1 MFVDFRQGAGFVALA
16 LLLGCSEPGVLAPP
30 ADVTRARYV
39 SSEPPYIALVTNVNT
54 RSGSG
59 DHSALIV
66 NGSQR
71 VVFNPAG
78 TWVHPKA
85 PERNDVHYGLSEG
98 MLDWF
103 IDYHARET
111 YRVEIQRIEVSR
123 KVADLAIKAA
133 EREGPVGPARCTLS
147 ITDVL
152 RQTPGFEDFP
162 RALLP
167 NRAQRAFGQYPGVS
181 FEVFTDDSPGDR
193 SDLNGQTPVL

>member
-1 MFVDFRQGAGFVALA
+1 MSRLRLLGV
-16 LLLGCSEPGVLAPP
+16 LLLLAMVSACADP
-30 ADVTRARYV
+30 AIIAPEEEVQRYRYV
-39 SSEPPYIALVTNVNT
+39 SNEPPYIALVTNVNT

-59 DHSALIV
+59 DHSALII

-78 TWVHPKA
+78 SWLHPKA
-85 PERNDVHYGLSEG
+85 PERKDVHYGFSKG
-98 MLDWF
+98 MREWF

-111 YRVEIQRIEVSR
+111 YRVEIQRIYVSR
-123 KVADLAIKAA
+123 EAADIAIAAA

-162 RALLP
+162 RKILP
-167 NRAQRAFGQYPGVS
+167 NRAKQAFAKYPGVTTEI
-181 FEVFTDDSPGDR
+181 FYDDSPGNR
-193 SDLNGQTPVL
+193 SDLEGVVPEV